1 MIERLGEASP
11 AISSSAFV
19 HHRAT
24 VIGDVVIEDG
34 ASIWPGAVLRGDFG
48 PIRIGPRT
56 SIQDNAVI
64 HADERGTVIGADC
77 IVAHLAFVEAAR
89 IEDACLVGVG
99 AYVLHGA
106 CLRTGAVAAAGAVL
120 VEGLEVPTGHR
131 AQGVPATVVAT
142 SRPSREEIVR
152 GAARYVEMARR
163 HAADARRLDDG

>member
-1 MIERLGEASP
+1 MIQRLGDTVP

-19 HHRAT
+19 HERAT
-24 VIGDVVIEDG
+24 VIGDVEIGAG

-77 IVAHLAFVEAAR
+77 IIAHLAFVEAAR

-106 CLRTGAVAAAGAVL
+106 SMRTGAVAAAGAVL
-120 VEGLEVPTGHR
+120 VEGLEVPAGHR
-131 AQGVPATVVAT
+131 AQGVPATVVAMP
-142 SRPSREEIVR
+142 RPSREDIRR
-152 GAARYVEMARR
+152 GAGRYVEMARR
-163 HAADARRLDDG
+163 HAVDARNIDDD